1 MEYSLL
7 ISESLNYITLMGSKR
22 LRGILVGQQY
32 TSGQEHI
39 TLMGQYEAS
48 GQDYITMMGQH
59 ETSGQEYITDGTA

>member
-39 TLMGQYEAS
+39 TLMGQYEAF
-48 GQDYITMMGQH
+48 GQ
-59 ETSGQEYITDGTA
+59 